1 MEANQPDNKT
11 YYLHWV
17 DYLILIPFLLIA
29 LLLITLFVATLVEE
43 SSFSI
48 PSFIGSLVFIAFS
61 IVGFL
66 NRKVYKV
73 YTDENGVW
81 VSGGIFPWSKGTY
94 GLNWRDISDAVYYT
108 GFISWFL
115 KSYKLVIQHR
125 YTKSSELVLKNIKN
139 GDQLVQEINKKVKE
153 LNLY

>member
-1 MEANQPDNKT
+1 MKMVFGSVEAF
-11 YYLHWV
+11 
-17 DYLILIPFLLIA
+17 FLGQKEPI
-29 LLLITLFVATLVEE
+29 
-43 SSFSI
+43 
-48 PSFIGSLVFIAFS
+48 
-61 IVGFL
+61 
-66 NRKVYKV
+66 
-73 YTDENGVW
+73 
-81 VSGGIFPWSKGTY
+81 Y